1 MENEEKGI
9 LVEQVVQADR
19 IRTHGKF
26 HERLFLLLRVIYFL
40 IGMLGV
46 VLGLAL
52 TYEIE
57 LNYVLLVV
65 GTIVI
70 GLLITAAWELPIS
83 RMITWPVL
91 FGIYLLAGIVFHN
104 SIFSGLL
111 GFYNSYAGYINEY
124 YGTKVSLAAI
134 EPVSAVSYL
143 ITLLFA
149 AFLRW
154 KGDST
159 IIWRNLYSCACSWRA
174 SGNAIIF
181 NDAVCADRYVF
192 SAVQPLS

>member
-26 HERLFLLLRVIYFL
+26 HERLFLLLRIIYFL

-70 GLLITAAWELPIS
+70 GLLITAANQPHDYMAGLIWHLSVSRNCIS
-83 RMITWPVL
+83 QQY
-91 FGIYLLAGIVFHN
+91 F
-104 SIFSGLL
+104 
-111 GFYNSYAGYINEY
+111 
-124 YGTKVSLAAI
+124 
-134 EPVSAVSYL
+134 
-143 ITLLFA
+143 
-149 AFLRW
+149 
-154 KGDST
+154 
-159 IIWRNLYSCACSWRA
+159 
-174 SGNAIIF
+174 
-181 NDAVCADRYVF
+181 
-192 SAVQPLS
+192 

>member
-26 HERLFLLLRVIYFL
+26 HERLFLLLRIIYFL

-104 SIFSGLL
+104 SIFS
-111 GFYNSYAGYINEY
+111 
-124 YGTKVSLAAI
+124 
-134 EPVSAVSYL
+134 
-143 ITLLFA
+143 
-149 AFLRW
+149 
-154 KGDST
+154 
-159 IIWRNLYSCACSWRA
+159 
-174 SGNAIIF
+174 
-181 NDAVCADRYVF
+181 
-192 SAVQPLS
+192 

>member
-70 GLLITAAWELPIS
+70 GNKDKHL
-83 RMITWPVL
+83 
-91 FGIYLLAGIVFHN
+91 
-104 SIFSGLL
+104 
-111 GFYNSYAGYINEY
+111 
-124 YGTKVSLAAI
+124 
-134 EPVSAVSYL
+134 
-143 ITLLFA
+143 
-149 AFLRW
+149 
-154 KGDST
+154 T
-159 IIWRNLYSCACSWRA
+159 IITCILQVN
-174 SGNAIIF
+174 
-181 NDAVCADRYVF
+181 
-192 SAVQPLS
+192 SALQ

>member
-26 HERLFLLLRVIYFL
+26 HERLFLLLRIIYFL

-91 FGIYLLAGIVFHN
+91 FGIYLC
-104 SIFSGLL
+104 
-111 GFYNSYAGYINEY
+111 
-124 YGTKVSLAAI
+124 
-134 EPVSAVSYL
+134 
-143 ITLLFA
+143 
-149 AFLRW
+149 
-154 KGDST
+154 
-159 IIWRNLYSCACSWRA
+159 RNCISQQY
-174 SGNAIIF
+174 F
-181 NDAVCADRYVF
+181 
-192 SAVQPLS
+192 

>member
-26 HERLFLLLRVIYFL
+26 HERLFLLLRIIYFL

-70 GLLITAAWELPIS
+70 GLLITAAWELPIQLHDYMAGLIWYLSVS
-83 RMITWPVL
+83 RNCISQQY
-91 FGIYLLAGIVFHN
+91 F
-104 SIFSGLL
+104 
-111 GFYNSYAGYINEY
+111 
-124 YGTKVSLAAI
+124 
-134 EPVSAVSYL
+134 
-143 ITLLFA
+143 
-149 AFLRW
+149 
-154 KGDST
+154 
-159 IIWRNLYSCACSWRA
+159 
-174 SGNAIIF
+174 
-181 NDAVCADRYVF
+181 
-192 SAVQPLS
+192 

>member
-26 HERLFLLLRVIYFL
+26 HERLFLLLRIIYFL

-91 FGIYLLAGIVFHN
+91 FGLYLLAGIVFHN

-124 YGTKVSLAAI
+124 YGTKVSLAAAETGSI
-134 EPVSAVSYL
+134 
-143 ITLLFA
+143 A
-149 AFLRW
+149 ASETF
-154 KGDST
+154 
-159 IIWRNLYSCACSWRA
+159 
-174 SGNAIIF
+174 
-181 NDAVCADRYVF
+181 V
-192 SAVQPLS
+192 P

>member
-26 HERLFLLLRVIYFL
+26 HERLFLLLRIIYFL

-83 RMITWPVL
+83 RMITWP
-91 FGIYLLAGIVFHN
+91 N
-104 SIFSGLL
+104 SFRKSSAPTPSSLTLTAMSGATSQCISSVKSSRKVKSALPRCR
-111 GFYNSYAGYINEY
+111 
-124 YGTKVSLAAI
+124 TKSTRSTSKIPKAI
-134 EPVSAVSYL
+134 LV
-143 ITLLFA
+143 
-149 AFLRW
+149 
-154 KGDST
+154 
-159 IIWRNLYSCACSWRA
+159 
-174 SGNAIIF
+174 
-181 NDAVCADRYVF
+181 
-192 SAVQPLS
+192 

>member
-26 HERLFLLLRVIYFL
+26 HERLFLLLRIIYFL

-124 YGTKVSLAAI
+124 YGIKVFTC
-134 EPVSAVSYL
+134 SY
-143 ITLLFA
+143 
-149 AFLRW
+149 
-154 KGDST
+154 
-159 IIWRNLYSCACSWRA
+159 
-174 SGNAIIF
+174 
-181 NDAVCADRYVF
+181 
-192 SAVQPLS
+192 

>member
-26 HERLFLLLRVIYFL
+26 HERLFLLLRIIYFL

-70 GLLITAAWELPIS
+70 GLLITAAWEDVYK
-83 RMITWPVL
+83 RQ
-91 FGIYLLAGIVFHN
+91 
-104 SIFSGLL
+104 
-111 GFYNSYAGYINEY
+111 EY
-124 YGTKVSLAAI
+124 RRL
-134 EPVSAVSYL
+134 
-143 ITLLFA
+143 
-149 AFLRW
+149 
-154 KGDST
+154 
-159 IIWRNLYSCACSWRA
+159 
-174 SGNAIIF
+174 F
-181 NDAVCADRYVF
+181 NDICNALSEYSPEWKEIVDLMFRPKCEVF
-192 SAVQPLS
+192 GYCPEEKSCGRMPKKEK